1 MTAEH
6 NKAYENFK
14 KYNEGLKGI
23 SINEEV
29 EGGSEMHQ
37 CKYFID
43 YLIANPTIKNI
54 LEIGFNT
61 GVSSAYFLS
70 ARDDIKVI
78 SVDIGVHRYV
88 NECKKLI
95 DEQFSGRHKLII
107 GDSKKIIPELNKL
120 EPEFKPDLI
129 FIDGDHIEPTPIIDA
144 RNCLALADNE
154 TVLVMD
160 DTNLYNGWAGV
171 LQAMCELV
179 QKKEIDCSRVMCV
192 HYGRGAWTLFW
203 KAPKHE

>member
-1 MTAEH
+1 MTAEN
-6 NKAYENFK
+6 NKAYTNFT
-14 KYNEGLKGI
+14 KYNEGLKKI

-29 EGGSEMHQ
+29 EGGSEIHQ
-37 CKYFID
+37 CKFFID
-43 YLIANPTIKNI
+43 YLIANPKIKNI
-54 LEIGFNT
+54 VEIGFNT

-70 ARDDIKVI
+70 ARDDIRVI

-95 DEQFSGRHKLII
+95 DEQFPERHKLLI

-120 EPEFKPDLI
+120 EPGFKADLI
-129 FIDGDHIEPTPIIDA
+129 FIDGDHLEPTPLIDA
-144 RNCLALADNE
+144 RNCLALADKE

-160 DTNLYNGWAGV
+160 DTNLINGWAGV
-171 LQAMCELV
+171 LEAMCTLV
-179 QKKEIDCSRVMCV
+179 KTKEIDCSRVFCE

-203 KAPKHE
+203 KAP